1 MAFGILREKTMNR
14 MTKTILAGI
23 FAAAVLAVSGCA
35 DKSGPKLREIELVS
49 EMSDDEISAAREA
62 CHLISTTDYNCS
74 ELVHPSHGMSTEEWK
89 VLTES
94 TKECRKNQLLSFHH
108 CLRGKGVRYA
118 EYN

>member
-1 MAFGILREKTMNR
+1 MTTTKRLFTAAPLLALVAALLILTGCGEKV
-14 MTKTILAGI
+14 A
-23 FAAAVLAVSGCA
+23 
-35 DKSGPKLREIELVS
+35 PKLREVERVQ
-49 EMSDDEISAAREA
+49 EMSDDEIQAAREQ
-62 CHLISTTDYNCS
+62 CHIISTSDYNCS
-74 ELVHPSHGMSTEEWK
+74 ELVHPQHGMTTEEWK

>member
-1 MAFGILREKTMNR
+1 MKIKSIILP
-14 MTKTILAGI
+14 L
-23 FAAAVLAVSGCA
+23 FAVLVLGVSGCA
-35 DKSGPKLREIELVS
+35 DKSGPKLREIERVS
-49 EMSDDEISAAREA
+49 EMSDEEIAAAREA

-74 ELVHPSHGMSTEEWK
+74 ELVNPIHGMTPDEWK
-89 VLTES
+89 ILTES